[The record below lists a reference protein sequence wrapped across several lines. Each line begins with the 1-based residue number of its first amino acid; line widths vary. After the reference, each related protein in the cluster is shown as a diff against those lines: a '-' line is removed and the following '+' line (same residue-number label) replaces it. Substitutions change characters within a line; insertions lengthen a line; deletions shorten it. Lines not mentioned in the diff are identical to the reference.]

1 MPPFSGNPGVQT
13 VDNFETALFGPFTQ
27 VLQRD
32 VTEFK
37 PYVFQIF
44 AQLLEMRKGHGVS
57 PNYWNLF
64 QPCLQN
70 TIWTKGNTPALARLL
85 TSYLVVDATTIVAQ
99 NQLQAVLGCWQK
111 AQSMLSTQSSGFE
124 LLTAIVV
131 HVSTVRPVSFR
142 PWLFFGCPW
151 LFFVVLCLSSVV
163 LFKVRL
169 NDVH

>member
-131 HVSTVRPVSFR
+131 HVSTVRHVSFR
-142 PWLFFGCPW
+142 PLVVFWLFFGCPW
-151 LFFVVLCLSSVV
+151 LFLVVLGCPLLSSLKYV
-163 LFKVRL
+163 
-169 NDVH
+169 

>member
-1 MPPFSGNPGVQT
+1 MCCPLPSSFSGNPGVQT

-131 HVSTVRPVSFR
+131 HVSTVRHVSS
-142 PWLFFGCPW
+142 
-151 LFFVVLCLSSVV
+151 VLGLSLVV

-169 NDVH
+169 NDFH